1 MKKIFIIFLF
11 TMYWLFI
18 LSFQKF
24 DAYAALLR
32 SIDSCNLKYEKT
44 IVSGWV
50 KMDGS
55 NKETKDSMQLAG
67 NIYDSIA
74 KSLGYKEGIRNVTN
88 EMYTIKGV
96 LYKDSVCVS
105 VSPYIEKESS
115 KHEQTISV
123 DITQFG
129 STKNIIDIRGRV
141 ENCLLKY
148 GNDAHMNVCITG
160 FLKGR
165 ADKDTSEDIIENILE
180 DIGIKDAECISSEN
194 IISAY
199 GYSRAIP
206 DYISCGGKNVN
217 VGIACRYSSND
228 DRTYFLIGT
237 PVIYS
242 EY

>member
-1 MKKIFIIFLF
+1 MRKIFIIFLF

-18 LSFQKF
+18 LSFQRF
-24 DAYAALLR
+24 DAYAALLK
-32 SIDSCNLKYEKT
+32 SIDSCNLEYEKT
-44 IVSGWV
+44 SLSGWV
-50 KMDGS
+50 RMDGS
-55 NKETKDSMQLAG
+55 HREPKDSVQLAED
-67 NIYDSIA
+67 IYDSIA
-74 KSLGYKEGIRNVTN
+74 QSLGYGDGIYNATGGI
-88 EMYTIKGV
+88 YTIKGV

-165 ADKDTSEDIIENILE
+165 ADKDASEDIIENILE

-194 IISAY
+194 VISAY